1 MHHIRQ
7 SAKEG
12 WFHLQNNLVIDNH
25 KNVAYK
31 IMYWN
36 LNPQE
41 KKKVN
46 VLSYFYSFNTHQLI
60 QIYY

>member
-31 IMYWN
+31 IMY
-36 LNPQE
+36 
-41 KKKVN
+41 
-46 VLSYFYSFNTHQLI
+46 
-60 QIYY
+60 